1 MPSQSEVKWSQ
12 LKVGIV
18 VLVSAVLLVTLLF
31 LMTGASGLGVFSHKI
46 TAVTYFDNAGGIK
59 DGAAVNL
66 EGVTIGTVES
76 VSVVPDASRKLTP
89 IKVVMKLDGKYAQD
103 LHTDTKAALSTVG
116 VLGDTVVDLNSQT
129 ATGPPLKNGDEL
141 KTLDTPNLQDVVKA
155 GQGTIESLNVILA
168 KMDRIVDTISSGKG
182 SIGGMIYDDTLLR
195 RANETV
201 EQLHKLEVNLNN
213 GEGSLGKLLHD
224 DAMYNH
230 LNATTARLQH
240 IADDLDAGKGSAGKL
255 LKDDTLYNNLNAT
268 LQHANSIMADADAG
282 KGGIGLLTKDQ
293 AFANKLND
301 TVTRL
306 DNVMTGIDKGEGTAG
321 LLVKDPTL
329 YHNLDKLAVDSQ
341 SLVNTIRSDPKK
353 YLTIH
358 FKVF

>member
-18 VLVSAVLLVTLLF
+18 VLVAAVLLVTLLF
-31 LMTGASGLGVFSHKI
+31 LMTSASGLGVFSRKL

-66 EGVTIGTVES
+66 EGVTIGTVEK
-76 VSVVPDASRKLTP
+76 VTVVADAEHKLTP
-89 IKVVMKLDGKYAQD
+89 IKVVMKLDGKYGPA
-103 LHTDTKAALSTVG
+103 LHKDTKAALSTVG

-129 ATGPPLKNGDEL
+129 ATGPLLQNGDVL

-168 KMDRIVDTISSGKG
+168 KMDRIVDTIASGKG

-195 RANETV
+195 RANATV
-201 EQLHKLEVNLNN
+201 DELHRLEENLNN

-224 DAMYNH
+224 DSMYNH

-268 LQHANSIMADADAG
+268 LKHANSIMADADAG
-282 KGGIGLLTKDQ
+282 KGGLGLLTKDQ

-301 TVTRL
+301 AVSRL

-321 LLVKDPTL
+321 LLVKDPAL

-358 FKVF
+358 FKIF

>member
-12 LKVGIV
+12 LKVGVV
-18 VLVSAVLLVTLLF
+18 VLVAAVLLVTLLF
-31 LMTGASGLGVFSHKI
+31 LMTSASGLGVFSHKLS
-46 TAVTYFDNAGGIK
+46 AVTYFDNAAGIK

-66 EGVTIGTVES
+66 EGVTIGTVEK
-76 VSVVPDASRKLTP
+76 VSIVTDPSHKLTP
-89 IKVVMKLDGKYAQD
+89 IKVLMKLDGKYAAS

-129 ATGPPLKNGDEL
+129 ATGPQLQNGDEL

-182 SIGGMIYDDTLLR
+182 AIGGMIYDDTLLR
-195 RANETV
+195 RANATV
-201 EQLHKLEVNLNN
+201 EELNKLELNLNN
-213 GEGSLGKLLHD
+213 GQGSLGKLLHD
-224 DAMYNH
+224 DTMYNH

-240 IADDLDAGKGSAGKL
+240 IADDLDAGRGSAGKL
-255 LKDDTLYNNLNAT
+255 LKDDTLYNNLNTT

-282 KGGIGLLTKDQ
+282 KGALGLMTKDQ

-301 TVTRL
+301 TVSRL
-306 DNVMTGIDKGEGTAG
+306 NNVMTGIDKGEGTAG
-321 LLVKDPTL
+321 LLVKDPAL

-358 FKVF
+358 FKIF